1 LTRRLQVY
9 APALVAGKTAVFM
22 DTDGNIG
29 DLIVLLNDNGAANF
43 LFLSDPDTEQN
54 NLTHPQHSY

>member
-1 LTRRLQVY
+1 
-9 APALVAGKTAVFM
+9 M